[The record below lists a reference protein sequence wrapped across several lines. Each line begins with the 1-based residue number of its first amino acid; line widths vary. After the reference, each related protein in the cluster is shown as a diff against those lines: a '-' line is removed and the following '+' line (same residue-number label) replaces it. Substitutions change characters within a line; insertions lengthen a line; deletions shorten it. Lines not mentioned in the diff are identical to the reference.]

1 MCSSVQFLLSAD
13 GCRETDFSSMQ
24 CIVYGASPIT
34 EAILIDAMQ
43 TFGCEFVQGFGLTE
57 TTGSISVLEHCDH
70 DPTGPRAHL
79 LRSCGRPISTHD
91 IKILDLVTGAEMPE
105 GDVGEIC
112 VKGRQ
117 VMKDYWRDEKAT
129 RESFIDGWFRTG
141 DAGYLKGGYLYIHD
155 RVKDM
160 IISGGENIY
169 PAEIEN
175 VLMQHPLVADCA
187 VIGVPSDRWGE
198 TVKAIVSR
206 SDEGLSEQMLIEH
219 CRKLLAAYK
228 CPKSVDWTTDIPRK
242 SSGKILKV
250 ELRKPYWKGKA
261 RQVS

>member
-1 MCSSVQFLLSAD
+1 MRDTSFRLRMCMCSSVQFLLSAD

-117 VMKDYWRDEKAT
+117 VMKGYWRCGISQRRVSLYPRS
-129 RESFIDGWFRTG
+129 REGHDYQRRR
-141 DAGYLKGGYLYIHD
+141 KYI
-155 RVKDM
+155 
-160 IISGGENIY
+160 
-169 PAEIEN
+169 P
-175 VLMQHPLVADCA
+175 C
-187 VIGVPSDRWGE
+187 
-198 TVKAIVSR
+198 
-206 SDEGLSEQMLIEH
+206 
-219 CRKLLAAYK
+219 
-228 CPKSVDWTTDIPRK
+228 
-242 SSGKILKV
+242 
-250 ELRKPYWKGKA
+250 
-261 RQVS
+261 